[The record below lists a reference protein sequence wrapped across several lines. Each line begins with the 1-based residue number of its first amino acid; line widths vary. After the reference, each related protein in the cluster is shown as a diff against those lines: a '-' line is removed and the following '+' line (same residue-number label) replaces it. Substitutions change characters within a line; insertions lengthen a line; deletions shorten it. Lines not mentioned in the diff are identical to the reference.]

1 MNNIGKSSLAG
12 KLLLAALFATSFAYV
27 EATVVVYLRELIYPE
42 GFSFPLK
49 DIPPRLIAIEL
60 LRELATMIMLLA
72 VALIIARRAWER
84 FAYFIFA
91 FGIWDIFYY
100 VWLKVTID
108 WPASIT
114 EWDILFLIP
123 LPWIGPVLAPAL
135 ISALLIVVGYL
146 VARLT
151 NCGGNFRPPLLA
163 WILATLATAL
173 ILYSF
178 MRDTDATL
186 RFRMPQPYSYQ
197 SLIAGL
203 LLYVIGFI
211 VAYRSAARSLPAEHQ
226 S

>member
-197 SLIAGL
+197 LLIAGL

-211 VAYRSAARSLPAEHQ
+211 VAYRSATRSSPAEHQ